1 MSSGPSRNA
10 KEGMQV
16 SGDSPL
22 VDQLA
27 VRTGYMSSHNDK
39 HLTPKTAAEHNST
52 GQAALCTQHC
62 LAPGVTCPVR
72 FYSTG
77 VPNVSSV
84 SLSLNAAD
92 KLPRYKGEQNY
103 RAFRESVATSRSSL
117 ALCP

>member
-39 HLTPKTAAEHNST
+39 HSTPETAVERNPT
-52 GQAALCTQHC
+52 RQAAIYTQHC
-62 LAPGVTCPVR
+62 FASGVTYPVKS
-72 FYSTG
+72 YSTG
-77 VPNVSSV
+77 VP
-84 SLSLNAAD
+84 
-92 KLPRYKGEQNY
+92 
-103 RAFRESVATSRSSL
+103 SVAM
-117 ALCP
+117 